1 MRALK
6 SVSVIVIVLTAF
18 AWLGLPSGLGAEDLS
33 KDVYAV
39 SVQTDVV
46 YAQGMVGATGPKPH
60 RRDLKMDVY
69 RPLTDGRPLSE
80 RPAVV
85 MAFGGAFH
93 RGSKGTLRFVEDGAS
108 DSAMG
113 EYCRSFAAAGYA
125 CFSIEYRLVPED
137 PAPPSGLDPAVLMP
151 KAMLRDPVMTGRIDV
166 VRGRM
171 GLPPLDDASREQLW
185 NTVFSAT
192 EDLVSAVAFVRA
204 NADRLGVD
212 AERVAIGGFSAGGL
226 AAVNAAYGMRAPV
239 KAVISLSGGIGGFDL
254 RKTASASMPPGLFV
268 IGQNDLNGVLVGTR
282 GVLGI
287 LAAAG
292 VKTESAWMP
301 GLGHFYPMGAT
312 SLGNDIS
319 KLTLEARV
327 LRFLE
332 RNLGGGPQ
340 PVTASP

>member
-1 MRALK
+1 MKIRWIALAAALLVAPGHRA
-6 SVSVIVIVLTAF
+6 VLR
-18 AWLGLPSGLGAEDLS
+18 AEDLARDAYS
-33 KDVYAV
+33 VA
-39 SVQTDVV
+39 VQTDVV
-46 YAQGMVGATGPKPH
+46 YGQGRVGATGANPH
-60 RRDLKMDVY
+60 LRDLRMDVY
-69 RPLTDGRPLSE
+69 RPLADGKPLNG
-80 RPAVV
+80 RPAVI

-93 RGSKGTLRFVEDGAS
+93 RGSKGLDRFVEDGAS

-113 EYCRSFAAAGYA
+113 EYCRSVAAAGYA

-137 PAPPSGLDPAVLMP
+137 PALPSGLDPAVLMP
-151 KAMLRDPVMTGRIDV
+151 KAMLKDPVMTSRIDV

-185 NTVFSAT
+185 NTVFAAT
-192 EDLVSAVAFVRA
+192 EDLASAVAFVRA

-226 AAVNAAYGMRAPV
+226 AAVNAAYGLRAPV
-239 KAVISLSGGIGGFDL
+239 KAVVSLSGGMGGFDL
-254 RKTASASMPPGLFV
+254 RKTASPGLPAGLFV
-268 IGQNDLNGVLVGTR
+268 IGQNDLDGVFVGTR

-292 VKTESAWMP
+292 VRTESAWMP
-301 GLGHFYPMGAT
+301 GFGHFYPMGAT

-332 RNLGGGPQ
+332 RNLGGHPQ